1 MALDK
6 VVLITGASSGI
17 GAASARALAKEGAHV
32 ALFARRQSAL
42 TELAAE
48 IGGAKAI
55 AVAGDVTS
63 SLDLGRALEATIDR
77 FGRIDAVF
85 VNAGVFIQGSL
96 ADGDSD
102 EWQKL
107 IDVNVMGVLRTVRA
121 VLPTFIEQQSG
132 HILLNAS
139 ISGRAVYPG
148 SAVYGA
154 SKSFVCAIA
163 KGLRKEVH
171 EHGVN
176 VGVISPGY
184 TLNELWEHD
193 GPDLE
198 ARTRESEAGRVL
210 LSENIAAAVVYAL
223 SQPANVNVA
232 DLLVLPTRS
241 DVPGY

>member
-1 MALDK
+1 MLDK

-17 GAASARALAKEGAHV
+17 GAASARALARAGAKV
-32 ALFARRQSAL
+32 TLFARRQGLL

-48 IGGAKAI
+48 IGAGHALAF
-55 AVAGDVTS
+55 AGDVTS
-63 SLDLGRALEATIDR
+63 SLALGKALSATVDK

-85 VNAGVFIQGSL
+85 VNAGVFLQGSL
-96 ADGDSD
+96 ADGDPD

-107 IDVNVMGVLRTVRA
+107 IDINIMGMLRTVRA
-121 VLPTFIEQQSG
+121 VLPIFIEQQSG

-154 SKSFVCAIA
+154 SKSFVYAIA

-171 EHGVN
+171 EQGVN

-193 GPDLE
+193 GPDFE
-198 ARTRESEAGRVL
+198 ARQRESKAGKAL
-210 LSENIAAAVVYAL
+210 LSENIADAVVYAL
-223 SQPANVNVA
+223 SQPANVNIA

>member
-1 MALDK
+1 MLIDK

-17 GAASARALAKEGAHV
+17 GAASARALAKAGAKV
-32 ALFARRQSAL
+32 ALFARREGAI
-42 TELAAE
+42 TELVAK
-48 IGGAKAI
+48 IGDHMAL
-55 AVAGDVTS
+55 AVPGDVSS
-63 SLDLGRALEATIDR
+63 SLDLTRALSATVAK

-85 VNAGVFIQGSL
+85 VNAGVFMQGSL
-96 ADGDSD
+96 AEGDPD
-102 EWQKL
+102 EWQSL
-107 IDVNVMGVLRTVRA
+107 IDTNIMGVLRTIRA
-121 VLPTFIEQQSG
+121 VLPIFIEQQSG
-132 HILLNAS
+132 HILVNAS

-148 SAVYGA
+148 SSVYGA
-154 SKSFVCAIA
+154 SKSFVYAIA

-193 GPDLE
+193 GPDLA
-198 ARTRESEAGRVL
+198 ARKTESEAGRAL
-210 LSENIAAAVVYAL
+210 LSENIADAVVYAL
-223 SQPANVNVA
+223 SQPANVNIA